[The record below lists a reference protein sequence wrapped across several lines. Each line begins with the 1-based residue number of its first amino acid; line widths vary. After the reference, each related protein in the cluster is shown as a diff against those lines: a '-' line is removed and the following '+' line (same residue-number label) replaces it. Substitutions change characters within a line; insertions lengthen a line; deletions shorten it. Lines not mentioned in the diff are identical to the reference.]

1 MTSSAPS
8 RPAPPDGRQKPA
20 WRGWIHLVAFV
31 VTLVVGPFLIARGPT
46 TADKVALSIYVVSIA
61 ALFGISAAFHRIN
74 WSPPAR
80 RRMRRADHTTIFFAI
95 AGSYTAIAV
104 LALHGWART
113 LILCLV
119 WGGAIFGVAVRQLW
133 LDAPNWAIAIPYVVV
148 GWSALVVVPQLL
160 AGLGGLGFAL
170 LVLGGLFYTVG
181 ALTYAR
187 KRPDPWPATFGY
199 HEIFHACTVLGA
211 ATHFVVIAFF
221 ALP

>member
-1 MTSSAPS
+1 
-8 RPAPPDGRQKPA
+8 
-20 WRGWIHLVAFV
+20 L
-31 VTLVVGPFLIARGPT
+31 VGPGRG
-46 TADKVALSIYVVSIA
+46 A
-61 ALFGISAAFHRIN
+61 
-74 WSPPAR
+74 
-80 RRMRRADHTTIFFAI
+80 
-95 AGSYTAIAV
+95 
-104 LALHGWART
+104 
-113 LILCLV
+113 
-119 WGGAIFGVAVRQLW
+119 
-133 LDAPNWAIAIPYVVV
+133 
-148 GWSALVVVPQLL
+148 QLL